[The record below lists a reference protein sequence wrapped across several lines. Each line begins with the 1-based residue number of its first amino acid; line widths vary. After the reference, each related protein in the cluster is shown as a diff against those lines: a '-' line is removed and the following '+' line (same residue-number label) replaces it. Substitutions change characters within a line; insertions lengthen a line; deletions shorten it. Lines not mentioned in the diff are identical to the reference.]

1 MRSWKK
7 NGARRPRCVVGWNGV
22 EKETGMQIAVCCPN
36 AQEAD
41 RIGRII
47 EEAAAQASI
56 SAEPVAF
63 CSEDALW
70 SAFEPGRFQGAIV
83 GYGDV
88 KGFLCARRVREED
101 RDCRVILLDDTDR
114 YAIRGLR
121 IHLTD
126 YRVRPLEESRFRA
139 AALRLFS

>member
-1 MRSWKK
+1 MQR
-7 NGARRPRCVVGWNGV
+7 VIEWNGV
-22 EKETGMQIAVCCPN
+22 ERETGMQIAVCCPN
-36 AQEAD
+36 AEEAAQ
-41 RIGRII
+41 IGRII
-47 EEAAAQASI
+47 EEQAAKTKRG
-56 SAEPVAF
+56 AEAVAY

-70 SAFEPGRFQGAIV
+70 REFAPGRFYGAVV

-101 RDCRVILLDDTDR
+101 PECRVILLDDTDR

-126 YRVRPLEESRFRA
+126 YMVRPLEETRFRTA
-139 AALRLFS
+139 AERLFS